1 MITTILFDLDGTLL
15 PMDQELFIKTYFKAL
30 AARFAPL
37 GYDPQKLING
47 VWKDTQAMVK
57 NTGEQTNEEIFWNT
71 FAELFGEQIRDD
83 IPVFEDF
90 YRNEFQQAR
99 SVCGKNPKAKETID
113 HARALGYR
121 VILATNPLF
130 PSIAT
135 ESRIRWAGLE
145 PEDFEFYTTY
155 ENSRYCKPNPA
166 YFQEILTHANVHPE
180 ECLMVGNDTAE
191 DLAAATLGIQAFLL
205 TDCLI
210 NRNST
215 DITQYPHGSFDTLIT
230 YLDTLY
236 KTNTQS

>member
-37 GYDPQKLING
+37 GYDPQELIDG
-47 VWKDTQAMVK
+47 VWKGTQATVK
-57 NTGEQTNEEIFWNT
+57 NTGEQTNEAVFWNT

-155 ENSRYCKPNPA
+155 ENSSHCKPNPA
-166 YFQEILTHANVHPE
+166 YFQDILTQANLRPE
-180 ECLMVGNDTAE
+180 ECLIVGNDTSE

-210 NRNST
+210 NRNFI

-230 YLDTLY
+230 YLNTLH
-236 KTNTQS
+236 TPVHP

>member
-37 GYDPQKLING
+37 GYDPQELIDG
-47 VWKDTQAMVK
+47 VWKGTQAMVK
-57 NTGEQTNEEIFWNT
+57 NTGEQTNEAVFWNT
-71 FAELFGEQIRDD
+71 FVELFGEQIRDD

-99 SVCGKNPKAKETID
+99 SVCGKNPKAKKTVD
-113 HARALGYR
+113 RARALGYR

-155 ENSRYCKPNPA
+155 ENSSHCKPNPA
-166 YFQEILTHANVHPE
+166 YFQDILTQANLRPE
-180 ECLMVGNDTAE
+180 ECLIVGNDTSE

-210 NRNST
+210 NRNFI

-230 YLDTLY
+230 YLNTLH
-236 KTNTQS
+236 TPVHP